1 MSYILVI
8 VYSLSEVKEIEG
20 KMRRA
25 VPKWEAGGQGG
36 VCLTK
41 VDECNREWLL
51 KNPLF
56 LKKTPQPR
64 GRKCPSKSATS
75 FIGHPSAMKSLRI
88 SRE

>member
-8 VYSLSEVKEIEG
+8 VYSLSEVKEIRE
-20 KMRRA
+20 KMRSA

-36 VCLTK
+36 VCLIK

-56 LKKTPQPR
+56 FKKNAPAE
-64 GRKCPSKSATS
+64 G
-75 FIGHPSAMKSLRI
+75 
-88 SRE
+88 